1 MRVNVELVTTPVS
14 VENLIQGKRKPNS
27 VLPLLVP
34 PKQKVFDT
42 WTTLFFK
49 DKAPVDDF
57 RKQAELANQQGLMF
71 QVGSRDACP

>member
-42 WTTLFFK
+42 
-49 DKAPVDDF
+49 
-57 RKQAELANQQGLMF
+57 
-71 QVGSRDACP
+71 

>member
-57 RKQAELANQQGLMF
+57 KK
-71 QVGSRDACP
+71 